1 MKFEKVNVEVFKKFL
16 AKGDAMESTQQ
27 RDDKVKYFEE
37 TLILPK
43 RGTAFSAGYDFICP
57 VDVFIEPGKK
67 VLIPTGIKVMLD
79 QDKMLNVYP
88 RSGLGTKQDCV
99 MANTVGII
107 DADYYGNPDNE
118 GHILIMIKNN
128 SKENVSIKQG
138 DKFCQGIIV
147 QYFVIES
154 DEIGVGAVRTGGIGS
169 TGR

>member
-1 MKFEKVNVEVFKKFL
+1 MKFEKVSVKVYKAFL
-16 AKGDAMESTQQ
+16 AKGDDMESAQQ
-27 RDDKVKYFEE
+27 REDKVKYFEKD
-37 TLILPK
+37 LILPK

-88 RSGLGTKQDCV
+88 RSSLGTKQDCI

-107 DADYYGNPDNE
+107 DSDYYGNPDNE

-138 DKFCQGIIV
+138 ERFCQGIIV

-154 DEIGVGAVRTGGIGS
+154 DEIGVGDKRVGGIGS
-169 TGR
+169 TGK